1 MSDPAGTAGRRGG
14 RHRHEGPARRRPDR
28 AHLGA
33 AGFGRSHDL
42 RRLIAALDQAA
53 ARRIARTNSWPLDH
67 VMPGLSRLADRGLL
81 WIGLAAALWATG
93 DRQVRRAAWRGL
105 GSMAAAFVTGAAI
118 EMPSLAAPGIALAS
132 AVGASRIATG
142 VHYPSDVLA
151 GTAIEAAAG
160 LATLWWWPR
169 RPGRAW
175 R

>member
-28 AHLGA
+28 ACLGA

-53 ARRIARTNSWPLDH
+53 ARRIARTDSWPLDH

-93 DRQVRRAAWRGL
+93 DRQARRAAWRGL
-105 GSMAAAFVTGAAI
+105 GSIAAASTAANLVGKSLTSRRRPFLDVPGRSRLRRVPRSSSFPSGHAANAAAFVTGAAI
-118 EMPSLAAPGIALAS
+118 EMPSLAAPGIA
-132 AVGASRIATG
+132 
-142 VHYPSDVLA
+142 
-151 GTAIEAAAG
+151 
-160 LATLWWWPR
+160 
-169 RPGRAW
+169 
-175 R
+175 